1 MTKISKDQYNYLIE
15 ILNVADDKSE
25 SYLYYPIIRFSDD
38 YSGELSTVLEI
49 TKISMKLKMKK
60 YWILFWIVFQSHF
73 LKNNKIDR

>member
-38 YSGELSTVLEI
+38 YSGELPTVLEI
-49 TKISMKLKMKK
+49 TKNIDEIEDEKVLDI
-60 YWILFWIVFQSHF
+60 ILDSFSKSFSQ
-73 LKNNKIDR
+73 KQ

>member
-15 ILNVADDKSE
+15 ILNVADDKSK

-38 YSGELSTVLEI
+38 YSGELPTVLEI
-49 TKISMKLKMKK
+49 TKNIDEIEDEK